1 MLTTPSKRLVGDMEK
16 IEGDI
21 AVIGA
26 GGKMGPSLCVLIK
39 NAAKKAGTDS
49 KVTAVSRFTDAA
61 AVNFLKENGVDTINA
76 DLLETGALE
85 KLPDMPNVIY
95 MAGRKFGTSGQEYL
109 TWAMNVWLASRVA
122 ERYRNSRIVVFSSG
136 NVYPQMPVISG
147 GAVEDTPPDPI
158 GEYAMSCLGRE
169 RAFEYAAQVFG
180 TKITMFRLNYAVD
193 LRYGVLSDIAQK
205 ILAGE
210 PVSLKMPAFNCI
222 WQGDANETAV
232 RSLRYADSDVFYL
245 NVTGKIALVSSVA
258 EKLGKL
264 FGKVAF
270 FCDGE
275 QEEAPGKALL
285 SNSAKMAAL
294 FGRPAVSLETM
305 IEWQAEWILSG
316 GRSLGKPTHFDEKKG
331 EF

>member
-1 MLTTPSKRLVGDMEK
+1 
-16 IEGDI
+16 
-21 AVIGA
+21 
-26 GGKMGPSLCVLIK
+26 
-39 NAAKKAGTDS
+39 
-49 KVTAVSRFTDAA
+49 
-61 AVNFLKENGVDTINA
+61 
-76 DLLETGALE
+76 
-85 KLPDMPNVIY
+85 
-95 MAGRKFGTSGQEYL
+95 
-109 TWAMNVWLASRVA
+109 
-122 ERYRNSRIVVFSSG
+122 
-136 NVYPQMPVISG
+136 
-147 GAVEDTPPDPI
+147 
-158 GEYAMSCLGRE
+158 
-169 RAFEYAAQVFG
+169 
-180 TKITMFRLNYAVD
+180 
-193 LRYGVLSDIAQK
+193 
-205 ILAGE
+205 
-210 PVSLKMPAFNCI
+210 
-222 WQGDANETAV
+222 
-232 RSLRYADSDVFYL
+232 VFYL